1 MREIRPARE
10 NYSIEADTS
19 KNEVMLLKQVVLQE
33 REAHQ
38 ESLKHQGAMIEQLN
52 LKQMRAEQ
60 ELRELVAQQR
70 MEYEYRLNGK
80 GE

>member
-1 MREIRPARE
+1 MKMREIRPARE
-10 NYSIEADTS
+10 NYGIEADTS

-38 ESLKHQGAMIEQLN
+38 ESLKHQNAIIEQLS

-60 ELRELVAQQR
+60 EFR
-70 MEYEYRLNGK
+70 
-80 GE
+80 

>member
-52 LKQMRAEQ
+52 LRQMRAEQ

>member
-1 MREIRPARE
+1 
-10 NYSIEADTS
+10 
-19 KNEVMLLKQVVLQE
+19 MLLKQVVLQE

-38 ESLKHQGAMIEQLN
+38 ESLKHQNAIIEQLN

-60 ELRELVAQQR
+60 EFRELVAQQR
-70 MEYEYRLNGK
+70 MEYEYRLSGK